1 MIGEADL
8 IETRKVLESW
18 GDDVLSSMKNILIN
32 NGKSASGNLINS
44 LSYQITFNGD
54 NLDIEFQMPQYG
66 QFVDGGRRPGKQP
79 PISAISQWA
88 QIRGIPQ
95 KAVFPIARKIGR
107 EGIKPTP
114 FFQTSID
121 SNIEILTSQLE
132 EAMVKDL
139 DNYIQKQ
146 IDKNI

>member
-1 MIGEADL
+1 MIGETDL
-8 IETRKVLESW
+8 IETRKVLEGW
-18 GDDVLSSMKNILIN
+18 GTDVISSMRDILVNSGKN
-32 NGKSASGNLINS
+32 ASGNLINS

-54 NLDIEFQMPQYG
+54 NLDIEFQMPEYG
-66 QFVDGGRRPGKQP
+66 EFVDKGRGPGKQP
-79 PISAISQWA
+79 PLSSISQWA

-121 SNIEILTSQLE
+121 NNIDLLTSQLE
-132 EAMVKDL
+132 EAMAKDYE
-139 DNYIQKQ
+139 NYILKT
-146 IDKNI
+146 IL

>member
-8 IETRKVLESW
+8 IETRKVLQGW
-18 GDDVLSSMKNILIN
+18 GDNVLNSMRGILVS

-66 QFVDGGRRPGKQP
+66 EFVDAGRRPGKQP
-79 PISAISQWA
+79 PLSSISQWA

-121 SNIEILTSQLE
+121 NNIDLLVSQLE
-132 EAMVKDL
+132 DAMVKDI
-139 DNYIQKQ
+139 DGYIQKQ